1 MTDFMAQHDALIQI
15 TVVNVMLACALYLPL
30 RMGQFQVAPAA
41 FMAVGG
47 YTTAL
52 VTTKYEWGPVLTV
65 VVSVAA
71 AGVFGAVVG
80 SVLLWR
86 LEGVYL
92 ALGSFVVVELVRV
105 TALKTEA
112 LGGSLGMYGVPMDL
126 STNVGIVA
134 ALAVVALLG
143 LLQASR
149 FGLAMSALRDDR
161 LAAAGIGIR
170 VRRVEIYVF
179 ALSSAIAGLAGC
191 FRAEYFFSVGASDYG
206 LNRVLE
212 MITFVIVGGMGG
224 VLGPLLGAVA
234 LTVLMEPLAE
244 FAEWRTFIQG
254 AILLATIIFLPGGL
268 YSLGGK
274 ARRLYR
280 WVRRRRGRSPDEPP
294 PEPTSGARVTE
305 DAGTRG

>member
-1 MTDFMAQHDALIQI
+1 MSDFMAQHDAVIQI
-15 TVVNVMLACALYLPL
+15 TVVNVMLACSLYLPL

-47 YTTAL
+47 YTTAV

-65 VVSVAA
+65 VLSVAA
-71 AGVFGAVVG
+71 AGIFGAVVG

-105 TALKTEA
+105 IALHTEA
-112 LGGSLGMYGVPMDL
+112 LGGSLGMYGIPMDL
-126 STNVGIVA
+126 STNMGIVA
-134 ALAVVALLG
+134 ALAVVGLLG

-149 FGLAMSALRDDR
+149 FGLAMNAVRDDR
-161 LAAAGIGIR
+161 LAASGIGLR

-212 MITFVIVGGMGG
+212 MLTFVIVGGMGG
-224 VLGPLLGAVA
+224 VLGPLLGAVG
-234 LTVLMEPLAE
+234 LTFLMEPLAE
-244 FAEWRTFIQG
+244 FAQWRTFVQG

-268 YSLGGK
+268 YSLGEKG
-274 ARRLYR
+274 RRLYR
-280 WVRRRRGRSPDEPP
+280 WVRRRPDPSSGDSAQASEPDE
-294 PEPTSGARVTE
+294 RVPE
-305 DAGTRG
+305 DAGARG